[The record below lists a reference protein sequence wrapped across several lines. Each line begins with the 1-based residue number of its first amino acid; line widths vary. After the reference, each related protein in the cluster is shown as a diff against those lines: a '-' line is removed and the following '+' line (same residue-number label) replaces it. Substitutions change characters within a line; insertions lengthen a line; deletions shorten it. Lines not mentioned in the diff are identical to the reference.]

1 MKRFVA
7 LLILLVLFCEV
18 KAQQIDTFYLHQ
30 PISYQDTII
39 YKRIIEFDDRDS
51 LYHVRDYYP
60 NDSIEMEGTYSS
72 FDKNIKEISLWCN
85 YKTNTKEGE
94 FKKWH
99 KNGKLER
106 IANYSNGLRH
116 GLHEYWYSNGQ
127 RESIQN
133 YANGQKQGE
142 CTWWNEDGSLQNKL
156 VFDKG
161 LNQNPKDTNYHY
173 ISYTPKE
180 YDKDSLKKW
189 PLIIFLHGGSS
200 RGTDTLKLYSYGIPD
215 QICRGREFPFVIV
228 APQCP
233 GNQRWST
240 DNWFEN
246 FYEEITSKYRVD
258 TNRVYLTGVSL
269 GASGTWF
276 LAIKYPEKFAAIAP
290 MSGFTR
296 HIEYIK
302 NNTDRLIDIPIWAF
316 HGKLDK
322 VVEFEDTEWM
332 ISRLEGENRNLKFTL
347 VPDGE
352 HGIHWFEYPKQELYD
367 WFLKYDKKNK
377 EL

>member
-1 MKRFVA
+1 MKRFVT
-7 LLILLVLFCEV
+7 LIILVLILCEL
-18 KAQQIDTFYLHQ
+18 KAQQIDSFYLHQ
-30 PISYQDTII
+30 PISYEDTII

-51 LYHVRDYYP
+51 LYHVRDYFP
-60 NDSIEMEGTYSS
+60 NDSIQMEGTYSS

-94 FKKWH
+94 FKKWYE
-99 KNGKLER
+99 NGQLES
-106 IANYSNGLRH
+106 ITNYSNGLRH

-133 YANGQKQGE
+133 YTNGQKHGQ
-142 CTWWNEDGSLQNKL
+142 CTWWNEDESLQNKL
-156 VFDKG
+156 VFDRG

-180 YDKDSLKKW
+180 YENDTLKKW

-200 RGTDTLKLYSYGIPD
+200 RGTDTIKLYSYGIPD
-215 QICRGREFPFVIV
+215 QIWRGREFPFVIV

-233 GNQRWST
+233 INQRWTT

-246 FYEEITSKYRVD
+246 FYQEITTKYRVD
-258 TNRVYLTGVSL
+258 TNRIYLTGLSL
-269 GASGTWF
+269 GASGTWY
-276 LAIKYPEKFAAIAP
+276 LAIKYSKIFAAIAP

-302 NNTDRLIDIPIWAF
+302 NNTDRLIDIPIWAY
-316 HGKLDK
+316 HGKFDK
-322 VVEFEDTEWM
+322 VVEFEETEWM
-332 ISRLEGENRNLKFTL
+332 INRLEGKNKNLQFT
-347 VPDGE
+347 VIPDGG
-352 HGIHWFEYPKQELYD
+352 HGIHWFVYPKQELYD
-367 WFLKYDKKNK
+367 WFLKYDKKK
-377 EL
+377 K